1 MATGV
6 WSSELTLEHSQL
18 LSEARAGIERLV
30 ARMQG
35 PKDDLIFLVAD
46 VDSALGAVILGLGVP
61 RHPTRRSVVMPL
73 TRADA
78 VRAAGSLM
86 GPSLV
91 QKLDASPGAAVLVMV
106 GDSARLVP
114 LQAVEPSPA

>member
-1 MATGV
+1 MATSV
-6 WSSELTLEHSQL
+6 WSSELTLEHTQL

-30 ARMQG
+30 ARMQA

-61 RHPTRRSVVMPL
+61 RHPKRRSVVMPL

-78 VRAAGSLM
+78 IRAAGSLM

-114 LQAVEPSPA
+114 LHAVQPAHS

>member
-1 MATGV
+1 MTTSV
-6 WSSELTLEHSQL
+6 WSSDLTLEHTQL
-18 LSEARAGIERLV
+18 LDESRAGIERLV

-35 PKDDLIFLVAD
+35 PKDGIIFLVAD

-61 RHPTRRSVVMPL
+61 RHPKRRSVVMPL
-73 TRADA
+73 TREDA
-78 VRAAGSLM
+78 IRAAGSLM

-91 QKLDASPGAAVLVMV
+91 QKLDAYPGAAVLVMV

-114 LQAVEPSPA
+114 LDTEPPAPA

>member
-1 MATGV
+1 MATRV
-6 WSSELTLEHSQL
+6 WSSDLTVEHTQL
-18 LSEARAGIERLV
+18 LSEARAGIERLL

-114 LQAVEPSPA
+114 LQAVEPTPA